1 MAAPQEPGDPRIYM
15 AAERTFLAWLRSS
28 IALMAFGFVISRFG
42 LFLRMLAATR
52 TDGHQQGSAATT
64 TEGHEQGSGAS
75 LAVGMALI
83 AVGIVVTI
91 VAAVRHRRYV
101 RAIDE
106 GHFRSAFGS
115 TFAFAIAGLLAL
127 VGFGMALLLARL

>member
-1 MAAPQEPGDPRIYM
+1 MPADQEPGDPRIYM
-15 AAERTFLAWLRSS
+15 AAERTFLAWLRTS

-42 LFLRMLAATR
+42 LFLRLLAA
-52 TDGHQQGSAATT
+52 ST

-91 VAAVRHRRYV
+91 VAAVRHQRYV

-106 GHFRSAFGS
+106 GHFRSVFGS

-127 VGFGMALLLARL
+127 VGIGMALLLARL